1 MAANNEW
8 VIPLLMGM
16 GRLVPMF
23 IVWFIGL
30 VIALVRWP
38 RCPGVSALVFA
49 AIVVAGG
56 TNIATQ
62 VIYAV
67 LPRVWEPMQ
76 FARVAAII
84 GFASAFVSAGAWGC
98 MLTAAFMGRGSM
110 PDQADFGEMTKT
122 PAGEPR

>member
-1 MAANNEW
+1 MAANNDW

-38 RCPGVSALVFA
+38 RCPGVSALVVA

-76 FARVAAII
+76 FARIAPII
-84 GFASAFVSAGAWGC
+84 AFTSAFVSAGAWGC
-98 MLTAAFMGRGSM
+98 MLTAAFMGRCSM
-110 PDQADFGEMTKT
+110 PDKANFDDVTKT

>member
-38 RCPGVSALVFA
+38 RCPGVSALVVA
-49 AIVVAGG
+49 AIVVAG
-56 TNIATQ
+56 
-62 VIYAV
+62 
-67 LPRVWEPMQ
+67 
-76 FARVAAII
+76 ART
-84 GFASAFVSAGAWGC
+84 S
-98 MLTAAFMGRGSM
+98 RH
-110 PDQADFGEMTKT
+110 
-122 PAGEPR
+122 R